1 MSLPIR
7 IRVTISF
14 GKGII
19 ARITLEYAKAHR
31 DYRLFEEFAYYMI
44 ALAQSKRI
52 DREFVLNGKF
62 CAFDSTTIDLC
73 LSLYEWARF
82 RKAKGGIK
90 VHTLL
95 M

>member
-1 MSLPIR
+1 
-7 IRVTISF
+7 
-14 GKGII
+14 
-19 ARITLEYAKAHR
+19 
-31 DYRLFEEFAYYMI
+31 MI

-62 CAFDSTTIDLC
+62 YAFDSTTIDLC